1 MPIESKTHNPI
12 AEDEKHLNLARERAL
27 VQLAIDVIAI
37 ARSPASTQYPWGGNK
52 PVKGFGDPQ
61 SIGFDV

>member
-37 ARSPASTQYPWGGNK
+37 AGSPASTQYPWGDSK
-52 PVKGFGDPQ
+52 QVEGFDHPQ